1 MKISLNW
8 LREYIDFSGDE
19 QSNKI
24 ASPEELADQLMMLG
38 IEVDEIS
45 YLGQGLESVV
55 VGRIDEVAS
64 HPQADKLVVCQV
76 DVGQEQNLQI
86 VCGAPNACEG
96 LTVPV
101 ALVGAVLS
109 NGMVIKQA
117 KLRGISSSGMLCSA
131 KELLLSDDHSGLMEL
146 PETLTVGTSL
156 TTALDLNDVIMDLEI
171 TPNRPDCLSL
181 LGIAREIGTTI
192 SFGHTSR
199 NPLRQPQI
207 EVDEGETPITDLT
220 AVEVQDPDLCPRYAA
235 RVIQGIEVSPSPDW
249 LQNRLRAVGLSPI
262 NNVVDITN
270 LVLMELGQPLHAF
283 DWHKLADRRIVVRRA
298 QSGEIPKT
306 LDEVDRAL
314 TEDMLVI
321 ADAERPVAVAGVM
334 GGLESAI
341 SDQTIDILL
350 ESAYFSPT
358 SIRRTSKALG
368 MHTDASHRFERG
380 TDPEG
385 VISALNRA
393 TQLIQKLSG
402 GTVAKGIID
411 VCSDPQTA
419 KQIDLRPDRTNQILG
434 TEITSQQI
442 IQILSLLG
450 FEITASDDTCLLVTV
465 PTYRP
470 DIERE
475 IDLVEEIARVYGY
488 DQIPT
493 KLPAGDIPIPDRQPQ
508 SVIEQH
514 VKSHLL
520 ESGLMEAINY
530 AFYHADM
537 PRRLRMAQQQLIP
550 IQNPLNE
557 EFAVLRT
564 SLLPS
569 LLVNAQRNYSHQVT
583 DIRLFEIAKV
593 FRLPS
598 GQVNLRAQQL
608 PVEQQYVAGVM
619 VGSFGTG
626 WYGAAKRPIDFY
638 DLKGV
643 VEGLLDASGVTD
655 YEIKSTALLTTF
667 HPGRCAE
674 LWHNNASFGVLGEV
688 HPEVAE
694 SFDLSD
700 RTYLFEL
707 NLDIIMALANPE
719 KQFVPI
725 PTHPGI
731 SRDLAILVDENLPA
745 DQPLAVIHAIG
756 KELVSQAYLFD
767 LYTGNQ
773 VPEGKKSLAYS
784 IAYHAKTETLTDAEV
799 DELHNRII
807 DKLASRFQAELRA

>member
-45 YLGQGLESVV
+45 YLGRGLESVV
-55 VGRIDEVAS
+55 VGRIDEVTS

-76 DVGQEQNLQI
+76 NVGQEQNLQI
-86 VCGAPNACEG
+86 VCGAPNAGQG

-101 ALVGAVLS
+101 ALVGTVLPS
-109 NGMVIKQA
+109 GMVIKQA

-131 KELLLSDDHSGLMEL
+131 KELLLSDDYSGLMEL

-156 TTALDLNDVIMDLEI
+156 ATALNLNDVIMDLEI

-199 NPLRQPQI
+199 NPLRKPQI
-207 EVDEGETPITDLT
+207 EVDEGETSITDLT

-262 NNVVDITN
+262 NNVVDVTN

-298 QSGEIPKT
+298 RSGEIPKT

-321 ADAERPVAVAGVM
+321 ADAERLMAVAGVM

-358 SIRRTSKALG
+358 SIRRTSKSLG
-368 MHTDASHRFERG
+368 MHTDASRRFERG

-385 VISALNRA
+385 VIPALNRA
-393 TQLIQKLSG
+393 TQLIQQLAG

-411 VCSDPQTA
+411 VYPDPKTA
-419 KQIDLRPDRTNQILG
+419 KQIDLRPDRANQILG
-434 TEITSQQI
+434 TEITRQQI

-450 FEITASDDTCLLVTV
+450 FEITASDDTCLSVTV

-488 DQIPT
+488 NRIPI
-493 KLPAGDIPIPDRQPQ
+493 KLPVGDIPIPDHQPQ
-508 SVIEQH
+508 STIEQH

-537 PRRLRMAQQQLIP
+537 PKRLRMAQQRLIP

-583 DIRLFEIAKV
+583 DIRLFEIARV

-598 GQVNLRAQQL
+598 DQVDLSAQQL
-608 PVEQQYVAGVM
+608 PVEQQHVAGVM
-619 VGSFGTG
+619 VGNLGTG
-626 WYGAAKRPIDFY
+626 WYGSAKRPIDFY

-643 VEGLLDASGVTD
+643 IEGLLEASSVTD
-655 YEIKSTALLTTF
+655 YEIKSAALSTF

-674 LWHNNASFGVLGEV
+674 LWHNNVSFGVFGEV
-688 HPEVAE
+688 HPEVTE

-700 RTYLFEL
+700 RAYLFEL
-707 NLDIIMALANPE
+707 NLDTIATLANPE

-745 DQPLAVIHAIG
+745 DQPLTVIHSMG

-784 IAYHAKTETLTDAEV
+784 IAYHAKTESLTDAEV
-799 DELHNRII
+799 DEVHNRII
-807 DKLASRFQAELRA
+807 DKLTSRFQAELRT

>member
-45 YLGQGLESVV
+45 YLGRGLESVV
-55 VGRIDEVAS
+55 VGRIDEVTS

-76 DVGQEQNLQI
+76 NVGQEQNLQI
-86 VCGAPNACEG
+86 VCGAPNAGQG

-101 ALVGAVLS
+101 ALVGTVLPS
-109 NGMVIKQA
+109 GMVIKQA

-131 KELLLSDDHSGLMEL
+131 KELLLSDDYSGLMEL

-156 TTALDLNDVIMDLEI
+156 ATALNLNDVIMDLEI

-199 NPLRQPQI
+199 NPLRKPQI
-207 EVDEGETPITDLT
+207 EVDEGETSITDLT

-262 NNVVDITN
+262 NNVVDVTN

-298 QSGEIPKT
+298 RSGEIPKT

-321 ADAERPVAVAGVM
+321 ADAERLMAVAGVM

-358 SIRRTSKALG
+358 SIRRTSKSLG
-368 MHTDASHRFERG
+368 MHTDASRRFERG

-385 VISALNRA
+385 VIPALNRA
-393 TQLIQKLSG
+393 TQLIQQLAG

-411 VCSDPQTA
+411 VYPDPKTA
-419 KQIDLRPDRTNQILG
+419 KQIDLRPDRANQILG
-434 TEITSQQI
+434 TEITRQQI

-450 FEITASDDTCLLVTV
+450 FEITASDDTCLSVTV

-488 DQIPT
+488 NRIPI
-493 KLPAGDIPIPDRQPQ
+493 KLPVGDIPIPDHQPQ
-508 SVIEQH
+508 STIEQH

-537 PRRLRMAQQQLIP
+537 PKRLRMAQQRLIP

-583 DIRLFEIAKV
+583 DIRLFEIARV

-598 GQVNLRAQQL
+598 DQVDLSAQQL
-608 PVEQQYVAGVM
+608 PVEQQHVAGVM
-619 VGSFGTG
+619 VGNLGTG
-626 WYGAAKRPIDFY
+626 WYGSAKRPIDFY

-643 VEGLLDASGVTD
+643 IEGLLEASSVTD
-655 YEIKSTALLTTF
+655 YEIKSAALSTF

-674 LWHNNASFGVLGEV
+674 LWHNNVSFGVLGEV
-688 HPEVAE
+688 HPEVTE

-700 RTYLFEL
+700 RAYLFEL
-707 NLDIIMALANPE
+707 NLDTIATLANPE

-745 DQPLAVIHAIG
+745 DQPLTVIHSMG

-784 IAYHAKTETLTDAEV
+784 IAYHAKTESLTDAEV
-799 DELHNRII
+799 DEVHNRII
-807 DKLASRFQAELRA
+807 DKLTSRFQAELRT

>member
-45 YLGQGLESVV
+45 YLGRGLESVV
-55 VGRIDEVAS
+55 VGRIDEVTS

-76 DVGQEQNLQI
+76 NVGQEQNLQI
-86 VCGAPNACEG
+86 VCGAPNAGQG

-101 ALVGAVLS
+101 ALVGTVLP

-117 KLRGISSSGMLCSA
+117 ELRGISSSGMLCSA

-156 TTALDLNDVIMDLEI
+156 ATALNLNDVIMDLEI

-181 LGIAREIGTTI
+181 LGIAREIGATI

-199 NPLRQPQI
+199 NPLRKPQI
-207 EVDEGETPITDLT
+207 EVDEGETSITDLT

-262 NNVVDITN
+262 NNVVDVTN

-298 QSGEIPKT
+298 RSGEIPKT

-321 ADAERPVAVAGVM
+321 ADAERPMAVAGVM

-358 SIRRTSKALG
+358 SIRRTSKSLG

-385 VISALNRA
+385 VIPALNRA
-393 TQLIQKLSG
+393 TQLIQQLAG

-411 VCSDPQTA
+411 VYPDPKTA
-419 KQIDLRPDRTNQILG
+419 KQIDLRPDRANQILG
-434 TEITSQQI
+434 TEITRQQI

-450 FEITASDDTCLLVTV
+450 FEITASDDTCLSVTV

-488 DQIPT
+488 NRIPI
-493 KLPAGDIPIPDRQPQ
+493 KLPVGDIPIPDHQPQ
-508 SVIEQH
+508 STIEQH

-537 PRRLRMAQQQLIP
+537 PKRLRMAQQRLIP

-598 GQVNLRAQQL
+598 DQVDLSAQQL
-608 PVEQQYVAGVM
+608 PVEQQHVAGVM
-619 VGSFGTG
+619 VGNLGTG
-626 WYGAAKRPIDFY
+626 WYGAAKRSIDFY

-643 VEGLLDASGVTD
+643 IEGLLEASSVTD
-655 YEIKSTALLTTF
+655 YEIKSAALSTF

-674 LWHNNASFGVLGEV
+674 LWHNNVSFGVLGEV
-688 HPEVAE
+688 HPEVTE

-700 RTYLFEL
+700 RAYLFEL
-707 NLDIIMALANPE
+707 NLDTIATLANPE

-745 DQPLAVIHAIG
+745 DQPLTVIHSMG

-784 IAYHAKTETLTDAEV
+784 IAYHAKTESLTDAEV
-799 DELHNRII
+799 DEVHNRII
-807 DKLASRFQAELRA
+807 DKLTSRFQAELRT

>member
-45 YLGQGLESVV
+45 YLGRGLESVV
-55 VGRIDEVAS
+55 VGRIDEVTS

-76 DVGQEQNLQI
+76 NVGQEQNLQI
-86 VCGAPNACEG
+86 VCGAPNAGQG

-101 ALVGAVLS
+101 ALVGTVLP

-156 TTALDLNDVIMDLEI
+156 ATALNLNDVIMDLEI

-199 NPLRQPQI
+199 NPLRKPQI
-207 EVDEGETPITDLT
+207 EVDEGEISITDLT

-262 NNVVDITN
+262 NNVVDVTN

-298 QSGEIPKT
+298 RSGEIPKT

-321 ADAERPVAVAGVM
+321 ADAERPMAVAGVM

-358 SIRRTSKALG
+358 SIRRTSKSLG

-385 VISALNRA
+385 VIPALNRA
-393 TQLIQKLSG
+393 TQLIQQLAG

-411 VCSDPQTA
+411 VYPDPKTA
-419 KQIDLRPDRTNQILG
+419 KQIDLRPDRVNQILG
-434 TEITSQQI
+434 TEITRQQI

-450 FEITASDDTCLLVTV
+450 FEITASDDTCLSVTV

-488 DQIPT
+488 NRIPI
-493 KLPAGDIPIPDRQPQ
+493 KLPVGDIPIPDHQPQ
-508 SVIEQH
+508 STIEQH

-520 ESGLMEAINY
+520 ENGLMEAINY

-537 PRRLRMAQQQLIP
+537 PRRLRMAQQRLIP

-598 GQVNLRAQQL
+598 DQVDLSAQQL
-608 PVEQQYVAGVM
+608 PVEQQHVAGVM
-619 VGSFGTG
+619 VGNLGTG
-626 WYGAAKRPIDFY
+626 WYGAAKRSIDFY

-643 VEGLLDASGVTD
+643 IEGLLEASSVTD
-655 YEIKSTALLTTF
+655 YEIRSAALSTF

-674 LWHNNASFGVLGEV
+674 LWHNNVSFGVLGEV

-700 RTYLFEL
+700 RAYLFEL
-707 NLDIIMALANPE
+707 NLDTIAALANPE

-745 DQPLAVIHAIG
+745 DQPLTVIHSMG

-784 IAYHAKTETLTDAEV
+784 IAYHAKTESLTDAEV
-799 DELHNRII
+799 DEVHNRII
-807 DKLASRFQAELRA
+807 DKLTSRFQAELRA

>member
-45 YLGQGLESVV
+45 YLGRGLESVV
-55 VGRIDEVAS
+55 VGRIDEVTS

-76 DVGQEQNLQI
+76 NVGQEQNLQI
-86 VCGAPNACEG
+86 VCGAPNAGQG

-101 ALVGAVLS
+101 ALVGTVLPS
-109 NGMVIKQA
+109 GMVIKQA

-156 TTALDLNDVIMDLEI
+156 ATALNLNDVIMDLEI

-199 NPLRQPQI
+199 NPLRKPQI
-207 EVDEGETPITDLT
+207 EVDEGETSITDLT

-262 NNVVDITN
+262 NNVVDVTN

-298 QSGEIPKT
+298 RSGEIPKT

-321 ADAERPVAVAGVM
+321 ADAERPMAVAGVM

-358 SIRRTSKALG
+358 SIRRTSKSLG
-368 MHTDASHRFERG
+368 MHTDASRRFERG

-385 VISALNRA
+385 VIPALNRA
-393 TQLIQKLSG
+393 TQLIQQLAG

-411 VCSDPQTA
+411 VYPDPKTA
-419 KQIDLRPDRTNQILG
+419 KQIDLRPDRANQILG
-434 TEITSQQI
+434 TEITRQQI

-450 FEITASDDTCLLVTV
+450 FEITASDDTCLSVTV

-488 DQIPT
+488 NRIPI
-493 KLPAGDIPIPDRQPQ
+493 KLPVGDIPIPDHQPQ
-508 SVIEQH
+508 STIEQH

-537 PRRLRMAQQQLIP
+537 PRRLRMAQQRLIP

-598 GQVNLRAQQL
+598 DQVDLCAQQL
-608 PVEQQYVAGVM
+608 PVEQQHVAGVM
-619 VGSFGTG
+619 VGNLGTG
-626 WYGAAKRPIDFY
+626 WYGAAKRSIDFY

-643 VEGLLDASGVTD
+643 IEGLLEASSVTD
-655 YEIKSTALLTTF
+655 YEIKSAALSTF

-674 LWHNNASFGVLGEV
+674 LWHNNVSFGVLGEV
-688 HPEVAE
+688 HPEVTE

-700 RTYLFEL
+700 RAYLFEL
-707 NLDIIMALANPE
+707 NLDTIATLANPE

-745 DQPLAVIHAIG
+745 DQPLTVIHSMG

-784 IAYHAKTETLTDAEV
+784 IAYHAKTESLTDAEV
-799 DELHNRII
+799 DEVHNRII
-807 DKLASRFQAELRA
+807 DKLTSRFQAELRA

>member
-45 YLGQGLESVV
+45 YLGRGLESVV
-55 VGRIDEVAS
+55 VGRIDEVTS

-76 DVGQEQNLQI
+76 NVGQEQNLQI
-86 VCGAPNACEG
+86 VCGAPNAGQG

-101 ALVGAVLS
+101 ALVGTVLPS
-109 NGMVIKQA
+109 GMVIKQA

-156 TTALDLNDVIMDLEI
+156 ATALNLNDVIMDLEI

-199 NPLRQPQI
+199 NPLRKPQI
-207 EVDEGETPITDLT
+207 EVDEGETSITDLT

-262 NNVVDITN
+262 NNVVDVTN

-298 QSGEIPKT
+298 RSGEIPKT

-321 ADAERPVAVAGVM
+321 ADAERLMAVAGVM

-358 SIRRTSKALG
+358 SIRRTSKSLG
-368 MHTDASHRFERG
+368 MHTDASRRFERG

-385 VISALNRA
+385 VIPALNRA
-393 TQLIQKLSG
+393 TQLIQQLAG

-411 VCSDPQTA
+411 VYPDPKTA
-419 KQIDLRPDRTNQILG
+419 KQIDLRPDRANQILG
-434 TEITSQQI
+434 TEITRQQI

-450 FEITASDDTCLLVTV
+450 FEITASDDTCLSVTV

-488 DQIPT
+488 NRIPI
-493 KLPAGDIPIPDRQPQ
+493 KLPVGDIPIPDHQPQ
-508 SVIEQH
+508 STIEQH

-537 PRRLRMAQQQLIP
+537 PKRLRMAQQRLIP

-583 DIRLFEIAKV
+583 DIRLFEIARV

-598 GQVNLRAQQL
+598 DQVDLSAQQL
-608 PVEQQYVAGVM
+608 PVEQQHVAGVM
-619 VGSFGTG
+619 VGNLGTG
-626 WYGAAKRPIDFY
+626 WYGSAKRPIDFY

-643 VEGLLDASGVTD
+643 IEGLLEASSVTD
-655 YEIKSTALLTTF
+655 YEIKSAALSTF

-674 LWHNNASFGVLGEV
+674 LWHNNVSFGVFGEV
-688 HPEVAE
+688 HPEVTE

-700 RTYLFEL
+700 RAYLFEL
-707 NLDIIMALANPE
+707 NLDTIATLANPE

-745 DQPLAVIHAIG
+745 DQPLTVIHSMG

-784 IAYHAKTETLTDAEV
+784 IAYHAKTESLTDAEV
-799 DELHNRII
+799 DEVHNRII
-807 DKLASRFQAELRA
+807 DKLTSRFQAELRT

>member
-24 ASPEELADQLMMLG
+24 TSPEELADQLMMLG

-45 YLGQGLESVV
+45 YLGRGLESVV
-55 VGRIDEVAS
+55 VGRIDEVTS

-86 VCGAPNACEG
+86 VCGAPNAGQG

-101 ALVGAVLS
+101 ALVGTVLP

-117 KLRGISSSGMLCSA
+117 KLRGISSSGMICSA

-156 TTALDLNDVIMDLEI
+156 ATALNLNDVIMDLEI

-199 NPLRQPQI
+199 NPLRKPQI
-207 EVDEGETPITDLT
+207 EVDEGETSITDLT

-262 NNVVDITN
+262 NNVVDVTN

-298 QSGEIPKT
+298 RSGEIPKT

-314 TEDMLVI
+314 TEDMLII
-321 ADAERPVAVAGVM
+321 ADAERPMAVAGVM
-334 GGLESAI
+334 GGLESSI

-358 SIRRTSKALG
+358 SIRRTSKSLG

-385 VISALNRA
+385 VIPALNRA
-393 TQLIQKLSG
+393 TQLIQQLAG

-411 VCSDPQTA
+411 VYPDPKTA
-419 KQIDLRPDRTNQILG
+419 KQIDLRPDRANQILG
-434 TEITSQQI
+434 TEITRQQI

-450 FEITASDDTCLLVTV
+450 FEITASDDTCLSVTV

-488 DQIPT
+488 NRIPI
-493 KLPAGDIPIPDRQPQ
+493 KLPVGDIPIPDHQPQ
-508 SVIEQH
+508 STIEQH

-537 PRRLRMAQQQLIP
+537 PRRLRMAQQRLIP

-583 DIRLFEIAKV
+583 DIRLFEIARV

-598 GQVNLRAQQL
+598 DQVDLSAQQL
-608 PVEQQYVAGVM
+608 PVEQQHVAGVM
-619 VGSFGTG
+619 VGNLGTG
-626 WYGAAKRPIDFY
+626 WYGTAKRSIDFY

-643 VEGLLDASGVTD
+643 IEGLLEASSVTD
-655 YEIKSTALLTTF
+655 YEIRSAALSTF

-674 LWHNNASFGVLGEV
+674 LWHNNVSFGVLGEV
-688 HPEVAE
+688 HPEVTE

-700 RTYLFEL
+700 RAYLFEL
-707 NLDIIMALANPE
+707 NLDTIAALANPE

-745 DQPLAVIHAIG
+745 DQPLTVIRSMG

-784 IAYHAKTETLTDAEV
+784 IAYHAKTESLTDAEV
-799 DELHNRII
+799 DEVHNRII
-807 DKLASRFQAELRA
+807 DKLTSRFQAELRA

>member
-24 ASPEELADQLMMLG
+24 TSPEELADQLMMLG

-45 YLGQGLESVV
+45 YLGRGLESVV
-55 VGRIDEVAS
+55 VGRIDEVTS

-86 VCGAPNACEG
+86 VCGAPNTG
-96 LTVPV
+96 QSLTVPV
-101 ALVGAVLS
+101 ALVGTVLP

-117 KLRGISSSGMLCSA
+117 ELRGISSSGMLCSA

-156 TTALDLNDVIMDLEI
+156 ATALNLNDVIMDLEI

-199 NPLRQPQI
+199 NPLRKPQI
-207 EVDEGETPITDLT
+207 EVDEGETSITDLT

-262 NNVVDITN
+262 NNVVDVTN

-298 QSGEIPKT
+298 RSGEIPKT

-321 ADAERPVAVAGVM
+321 ADGERPMAVAGVM

-358 SIRRTSKALG
+358 SIRRTSKSLG

-385 VISALNRA
+385 VIPALNRA
-393 TQLIQKLSG
+393 TQLIQQLAG

-411 VCSDPQTA
+411 VYPDPKTA
-419 KQIDLRPDRTNQILG
+419 KQIDLRPDRANQILG

-450 FEITASDDTCLLVTV
+450 FEVTASDDTCLLVTV

-488 DQIPT
+488 DQ
-493 KLPAGDIPIPDRQPQ
+493 
-508 SVIEQH
+508 
-514 VKSHLL
+514 
-520 ESGLMEAINY
+520 
-530 AFYHADM
+530 
-537 PRRLRMAQQQLIP
+537 
-550 IQNPLNE
+550 
-557 EFAVLRT
+557 
-564 SLLPS
+564 
-569 LLVNAQRNYSHQVT
+569 
-583 DIRLFEIAKV
+583 
-593 FRLPS
+593 
-598 GQVNLRAQQL
+598 
-608 PVEQQYVAGVM
+608 
-619 VGSFGTG
+619 
-626 WYGAAKRPIDFY
+626 
-638 DLKGV
+638 
-643 VEGLLDASGVTD
+643 
-655 YEIKSTALLTTF
+655 
-667 HPGRCAE
+667 
-674 LWHNNASFGVLGEV
+674 
-688 HPEVAE
+688 
-694 SFDLSD
+694 
-700 RTYLFEL
+700 
-707 NLDIIMALANPE
+707 
-719 KQFVPI
+719 
-725 PTHPGI
+725 
-731 SRDLAILVDENLPA
+731 
-745 DQPLAVIHAIG
+745 
-756 KELVSQAYLFD
+756 
-767 LYTGNQ
+767 
-773 VPEGKKSLAYS
+773 
-784 IAYHAKTETLTDAEV
+784 
-799 DELHNRII
+799 
-807 DKLASRFQAELRA
+807 

>member
-45 YLGQGLESVV
+45 YLGRGLESVV
-55 VGRIDEVAS
+55 VGRIDEVTS

-76 DVGQEQNLQI
+76 NVGQEQNLQI
-86 VCGAPNACEG
+86 VCGAPNAGQG

-101 ALVGAVLS
+101 ALVGTVLPS
-109 NGMVIKQA
+109 GMVIKQA

-131 KELLLSDDHSGLMEL
+131 KELLLSDDYSGLMEL

-156 TTALDLNDVIMDLEI
+156 ATALNLNDVIMDLEI

-199 NPLRQPQI
+199 NPLRKPQI
-207 EVDEGETPITDLT
+207 EVDEGETSITDLT

-262 NNVVDITN
+262 NNVVDVTN

-298 QSGEIPKT
+298 RSGEIPKT

-321 ADAERPVAVAGVM
+321 ADAERPMAVAGVM

-358 SIRRTSKALG
+358 SIRRTSKSLG
-368 MHTDASHRFERG
+368 MHTDASRRFERG

-385 VISALNRA
+385 VIPALNRA
-393 TQLIQKLSG
+393 TQLIQQLAG

-411 VCSDPQTA
+411 VYPDPKTA
-419 KQIDLRPDRTNQILG
+419 KQIDLRPDRANQILG
-434 TEITSQQI
+434 TEITRQQI

-450 FEITASDDTCLLVTV
+450 FEITASDDTCLSVTV

-488 DQIPT
+488 NRIPI
-493 KLPAGDIPIPDRQPQ
+493 KLPVGDIPIPDHQPQ
-508 SVIEQH
+508 STIEQH

-537 PRRLRMAQQQLIP
+537 PKRLRMAQQRLIP

-583 DIRLFEIAKV
+583 DIRLFEIARV

-598 GQVNLRAQQL
+598 DQVDLSAQQL
-608 PVEQQYVAGVM
+608 PVEQQHVAGVM
-619 VGSFGTG
+619 VGNLGTG
-626 WYGAAKRPIDFY
+626 WYGSAKRPIDFY

-643 VEGLLDASGVTD
+643 IEGLLEASSVTD
-655 YEIKSTALLTTF
+655 YEIKSAALSTF

-674 LWHNNASFGVLGEV
+674 LWHNNVSFGVFGEV
-688 HPEVAE
+688 HPEVTE

-700 RTYLFEL
+700 RAYLFEL
-707 NLDIIMALANPE
+707 NLDTIATLANPE

-745 DQPLAVIHAIG
+745 DQPLTVIHSMG

-784 IAYHAKTETLTDAEV
+784 IAYHAKTESLTDAEV
-799 DELHNRII
+799 DEVHNRII
-807 DKLASRFQAELRA
+807 DKLTSRFQAELRT

>member
-24 ASPEELADQLMMLG
+24 TSPEELADQLMMLG

-45 YLGQGLESVV
+45 YLGRGLESVV
-55 VGRIDEVAS
+55 VGRIDEVTS

-86 VCGAPNACEG
+86 ICGAPNAGQG

-101 ALVGAVLS
+101 ALVGTVLP

-117 KLRGISSSGMLCSA
+117 KLRGISSSGMICSA

-156 TTALDLNDVIMDLEI
+156 ATALNLNDVIMDLEI

-199 NPLRQPQI
+199 NPLRKPQI
-207 EVDEGETPITDLT
+207 EVDEGEISITDLT

-262 NNVVDITN
+262 NNVVDVTN

-298 QSGEIPKT
+298 RSGEIPKT

-321 ADAERPVAVAGVM
+321 ADAERPMAVAGVM

-358 SIRRTSKALG
+358 SIRRTSKSLG

-385 VISALNRA
+385 VIPALNRA
-393 TQLIQKLSG
+393 TQLIQQLAG

-411 VCSDPQTA
+411 VYPDPKTA
-419 KQIDLRPDRTNQILG
+419 KQIDFRPDRANQILG
-434 TEITSQQI
+434 TEITRQQI

-450 FEITASDDTCLLVTV
+450 FEITASDDTCLSVTV

-488 DQIPT
+488 NRIPI
-493 KLPAGDIPIPDRQPQ
+493 KLPVSDIPIPDHQPQ
-508 SVIEQH
+508 STIEQH

-537 PRRLRMAQQQLIP
+537 PRRLRMAQQRLIP

-598 GQVNLRAQQL
+598 DQADLSVQQL
-608 PVEQQYVAGVM
+608 PVEQQHVAGVM
-619 VGSFGTG
+619 VGNLGTG
-626 WYGAAKRPIDFY
+626 WYGAAKRSIDFY

-643 VEGLLDASGVTD
+643 IEGLLEASSVTD
-655 YEIKSTALLTTF
+655 YEIKSAALSTF

-674 LWHNNASFGVLGEV
+674 LWHNNVSFGVLGEV

-700 RTYLFEL
+700 RAYLFEL
-707 NLDIIMALANPE
+707 NLDTIAALANPE

-745 DQPLAVIHAIG
+745 DQPLTVIRSMG

-784 IAYHAKTETLTDAEV
+784 IAYHAKTESLTDAEV
-799 DELHNRII
+799 DEVHNRII
-807 DKLASRFQAELRA
+807 DKLTSRFQAELRT